1 MSDEEQEY
9 LTAKEL
15 AALLRVKER
24 KVYEL
29 ASNGDIP
36 CTRAL
41 GKLLFARAAIDRWL
55 SESST
60 GQAGAQQQAKARPG
74 VMLGSHDPL
83 LEWALRESKSGMAMF
98 FDGSMDGVERF
109 EQGDGIATGLHVY
122 EPDTKTWNVE
132 TVKTRFA
139 RKPVVLS
146 RWIWRERGLIFRPE
160 HDGKITG
167 IESVTDV
174 KLVPRQLEAG
184 SQRLLEHLLDD
195 AGIDKTRLHLADVA
209 RTETD
214 AALAVSDGSG
224 DVALGLASLAH
235 QYRLSF
241 VPVMR
246 ERFDLLVDR
255 HAWFEAPMQTFF
267 DFCTSETFRKRVAD
281 LGGYD
286 ADGMGKVLFN
296 GVA

>member
-1 MSDEEQEY
+1 MPEEEQEF

-29 ASNGDIP
+29 ASNNEIP

-41 GKLLFARAAIDRWL
+41 GKLLFPRAAIDRWL

-60 GQAGAQQQAKARPG
+60 GLGNAPASKGRPN

-98 FDGSMDGVERF
+98 FDGSMDGVGRF
-109 EQGDGIATGLHVY
+109 ADGDGIASGLHVY
-122 EPDTKTWNVE
+122 EPETETWNVE
-132 TVKTRFA
+132 TIKAGFQN
-139 RKPVVLS
+139 KPVVLVQ
-146 RWIWRERGLIFRPE
+146 WIWRERGLIFRPE
-160 HDGKITG
+160 LDGKVTG
-167 IESVTDV
+167 IESVGDL
-174 KLVPRQLEAG
+174 KLVPRQAEAG
-184 SQRLLEHLLDD
+184 SQRLLEFILDEKN
-195 AGIDKTRLHLADVA
+195 IDMSALDLAPVA

-224 DVALGLASLAH
+224 DVTLGLKSLAK
-235 QYRLSF
+235 QYKLSF
-241 VPVMR
+241 LPVMR

-255 HAWFEAPMQTFF
+255 RAWFDEPMQRFF
-267 DFCTSETFRKRVAD
+267 GFCASDAFEKRVAE

-286 ADGMGKVLFN
+286 TDGMGKIAFN
-296 GVA
+296 GTV

>member
-1 MSDEEQEY
+1 MSDEEQEF

-29 ASNGDIP
+29 ASNNEIP

-41 GKLLFARAAIDRWL
+41 GKLLFQRDAIDRWL
-55 SESST
+55 NESST
-60 GQAGAQQQAKARPG
+60 GLDHAPNSKTRPN

-83 LEWALRESKSGMAMF
+83 LEWSLRESKSGMAMF
-98 FDGSMDGVERF
+98 FDGSMDGIERF
-109 EQGDGIATGLHVY
+109 ADGDGIATGLHVY
-122 EPDTKTWNVE
+122 EPDTKTWNIE
-132 TVKTRFA
+132 TVKTAFRN
-139 RKPVVLS
+139 KPVVLS
-146 RWIWRERGLIFRPE
+146 QWIWRERGLIFRPE
-160 HDGKITG
+160 LDGKVTG
-167 IESVTDV
+167 IDSVTDLR
-174 KLVPRQLEAG
+174 LVPRQAEAG
-184 SQRLLEHLLDD
+184 SQRLLEYLLKEQK
-195 AGIDKTRLHLADVA
+195 IDQAALDMTPVT

-224 DVALGLASLAH
+224 DVTLGLKSLAK

-255 HAWFEAPMQTFF
+255 RAWFEEPMQRFFEFCATDTFK
-267 DFCTSETFRKRVAD
+267 KRVGE
-281 LGGYD
+281 LGGYNT
-286 ADGMGKVLFN
+286 DGMGKIVFN
-296 GVA
+296 GAG

>member
-1 MSDEEQEY
+1 MPADEQEY

-29 ASNGDIP
+29 ASNDEIP

-41 GKLLFARAAIDRWL
+41 GKLLFARAAVDQWL

-60 GQAGAQQQAKARPG
+60 GQTGTVPQAKTRPN

-98 FDGSMDGVERF
+98 FDGSMDGVSRF

-122 EPDTKTWNVE
+122 EPDTKTWNE
-132 TVKTRFA
+132 NTIRQRF
-139 RKPVVLS
+139 RNKPVVLAQ
-146 RWIWRERGLIFRPE
+146 WIWRERGLIFRPE
-160 HDGKITG
+160 LDGKIAG
-167 IESVTDV
+167 LADIKGL
-174 KLVPRQLEAG
+174 KLVPRQPEAG
-184 SQRLLEHLLDD
+184 SQRLLEYLLED
-195 AGIDKTRLHLADVA
+195 AGIAVDRLDLAGVA

-214 AALAVSDGSG
+214 AALAVTDGSG
-224 DVALGLASLAH
+224 DVALGLQSLAR

-255 HAWFEAPMQTFF
+255 RAWFDEPMQTFL
-267 DFCTSETFRKRVAD
+267 DFCHSEAFRKRVAD

-286 ADGMGKVLFN
+286 TAGMGKVVFN
-296 GVA
+296 GSV